1 MSADETDSSSKSG
14 GSQFG
19 WPGSSA
25 SEPPETRRLGA
36 HLRSTPATHSPNL
49 ELLTHVGE
57 VDRQID
63 ELIRG
68 PQYAMMQ
75 ADKDARL
82 VSILRVLC
90 RDVARRCAPYAR
102 FLERLGGEPD
112 TWQTVADVPPLPVAM
127 FKRFDLAAVP
137 PEKVVRQLRSS
148 STTGQEPSRIAVDKT
163 TAFRQG
169 RALVSILKQHI
180 GSRRRPFLVLDAAE
194 SVAGGDSLTAR
205 GAAVRGVENFAS
217 QTTFGMRTLAAGDIE
232 PDWEV
237 LEAFFARHGD
247 DPILLFG
254 FTFIVWSRFVLEAE
268 RRGARFY
275 APRAVLLH
283 SGGWKKLQAQ
293 AVSKEEFTRRTAAVL
308 GCQPQKI
315 LDFYGMVEQ
324 AGTVFVDCEAGNKH
338 APAFADVVIRRPY
351 TLLPVEAGETGIIEV
366 ASVLPTSY
374 PGHALITDDQGMLVG
389 VDDCPCGRKGS
400 CFRFTQR
407 IERVELRGC
416 GDTFAQ
422 SREIR

>member
-1 MSADETDSSSKSG
+1 MIERMSTPETDI
-14 GSQFG
+14 
-19 WPGSSA
+19 A
-25 SEPPETRRLGA
+25 
-36 HLRSTPATHSPNL
+36 
-49 ELLTHVGE
+49 E
-57 VDRQID
+57 VNRQIE

-68 PQYAMMQ
+68 PQYAMVQ

-82 VSILRVLC
+82 VSILRVVC
-90 RDVARRCAPYAR
+90 SDVARRCAPYGR
-102 FLERLGGEPD
+102 FLRRLGTEPD
-112 TWQTVADVPPLPVAM
+112 AWQTVPDVPPLPVAM
-127 FKRFDLAAVP
+127 FKQFDLAAVP
-137 PEKVVRQLRSS
+137 PEKVIRQLRSS
-148 STTGQEPSRIAVDKT
+148 ATTGQQPSRIAVDKT

-180 GSRRRPFLVLDAAE
+180 GGSRRPLLVLDAAE
-194 SVAGGDSLTAR
+194 SVAVGDSLTAR

-217 QTTFGMRTLAAGDIE
+217 HTAFAMRMLASGDLE
-232 PDWEV
+232 PDWETV
-237 LEAFFARHGD
+237 EAFFAQHGD
-247 DPILLFG
+247 KPVLLFG

-268 RRGARFY
+268 RRGARFRV
-275 APRAVLLH
+275 PQAVLLH

-293 AVSKEEFTRRTAAVL
+293 AVSKKEFTRRTADVL
-308 GCQPQKI
+308 GCGPQQI

-338 APAFADVVIRRPY
+338 APAFADVIIRRPY
-351 TLLPVEAGETGIIEV
+351 TLRPVGVGETGIIEV

-374 PGHALITDDQGMLVG
+374 PGHALMTDDQGVLIG

-400 CFRFTQR
+400 YFRFTQR